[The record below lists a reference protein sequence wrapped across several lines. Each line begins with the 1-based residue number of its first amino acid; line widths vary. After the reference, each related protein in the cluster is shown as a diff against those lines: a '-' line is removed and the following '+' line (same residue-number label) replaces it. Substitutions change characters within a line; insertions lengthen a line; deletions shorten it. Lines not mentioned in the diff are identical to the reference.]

1 MSILLETK
9 KVTRSGKV
17 YGGGE
22 NNSIMR
28 VSLTT
33 PAEIVSVRRSPRLAE
48 KKGMSNVLQES
59 NFFSFFN
66 AGFKRRTKGVV
77 QPQVVVPRR
86 VEIRMEQAS
95 VMTFVMHDKP
105 AAISRSRARPI
116 QRVRSLW
123 SKVVAA
129 AAAAGL
135 R

>member
-9 KVTRSGKV
+9 KVTRSGRV

-22 NNSIMR
+22 NNSMMR
-28 VSLTT
+28 VSLKA
-33 PAEIVSVRRSPRLAE
+33 PADIVSVRRSPRLAQ
-48 KKGMSNVLQES
+48 KQGMSNVLQES

-66 AGFKRRTKGVV
+66 AGFKRRTKV
-77 QPQVVVPRR
+77 QPPQVVPRR

-129 AAAAGL
+129 RLA
-135 R
+135 

>member
-9 KVTRSGKV
+9 KVTRSGRV

-66 AGFKRRTKGVV
+66 AGFKRRTKV
-77 QPQVVVPRR
+77 QPPQVVVPRR
-86 VEIRMEQAS
+86 VEFRMEQAS